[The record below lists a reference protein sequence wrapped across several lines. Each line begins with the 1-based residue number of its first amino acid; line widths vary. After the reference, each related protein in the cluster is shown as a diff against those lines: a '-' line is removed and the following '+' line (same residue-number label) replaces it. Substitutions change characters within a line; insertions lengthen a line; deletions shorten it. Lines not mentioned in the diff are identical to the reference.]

1 VVLWSVTAGRRGTG
15 GYEVTHV
22 RQATPSPKRPPSE
35 PPKRTCLSIKEG
47 QPKVSLVLQAED
59 GPVPKVLVSHRDL
72 EGETETL
79 DEILAVV
86 AVVDV
91 DVDDAQLGPAGAD
104 DEADRE
110 RQPRRPVRVLRVVP
124 AGELD

>member
-35 PPKRTCLSIKEG
+35 PPNRTCLSIKEG
-47 QPKVSLVLQAED
+47 QSKVSLVLQAED
-59 GPVPKVLVSHRDL
+59 GPVPELLVSHRDL

-104 DEADRE
+104 NEADRE